1 MQNGLD
7 IILFILPT
15 LPIPTMPIDFDLASM
30 NTFEEEK
37 CRMVLTFPRD
47 LARSPPRNRK
57 AILVKVKV
65 LKGIQLKG
73 QGIDPIIS
81 SSMEIYFGI
90 YFPVSKLLMFNAWAT
105 TDWVSNNRTNK

>member
-1 MQNGLD
+1 
-7 IILFILPT
+7 
-15 LPIPTMPIDFDLASM
+15 MPMDFDLASM

-37 CRMVLTFPRD
+37 CRMVLTLPRE
-47 LARSPPRNRK
+47 LAKSPLRNRK
-57 AILVKVKV
+57 AILLKVNV

-90 YFPVSKLLMFNAWAT
+90 YFPVSKVLYVQCVGQLT
-105 TDWVSNNRTNK
+105 GYQIIK

>member
-1 MQNGLD
+1 
-7 IILFILPT
+7 
-15 LPIPTMPIDFDLASM
+15 MPMDFDLASM

-37 CRMVLTFPRD
+37 CRMVLTLPRD

-65 LKGIQLKG
+65 LKGIHLKG
-73 QGIDPIIS
+73 QGIDPII